1 MLKIGANSELP
12 GSTNQKEVKMLKIKK
27 NTKDLRSLFLT
38 KRVNKK
44 EIIKVSKIY
53 INQNTT

>member
-1 MLKIGANSELP
+1 MLNIGANSELP

-44 EIIKVSKIY
+44 EIIKVSKI
-53 INQNTT
+53 

>member
-27 NTKDLRSLFLT
+27 NNKDFKILFL
-38 KRVNKK
+38 KKKVNKK
-44 EIIKVSKIY
+44 EINKVSKI
-53 INQNTT
+53 